1 MSGKA
6 GIKFFLFLFFLS
18 VTFENLCQ
26 TALDLGGCGRLTEN
40 EFNKVF
46 FLKNLGGCVHGR
58 CCR

>member
-46 FLKNLGGCVHGR
+46 LFIYLF
-58 CCR
+58 